1 MVSLIPS
8 QTGFVGRGSIPF
20 RLLLGVTTI
29 VFLHGVAAA
38 ATPAARTPARGYG
51 EEPRASGPAGPR
63 GASETTPRRRVDA
76 GVVRAGGA
84 VSEGRAD
91 QGGVRQAGAFVAT
104 ADCSHCGRRGC
115 NQCRPSGGRLG
126 LPCNGKCDA
135 GGCPA
140 HCPVRPDQFGYYAT
154 RWRSWPGQA
163 VRQVSHFDPAT
174 TPVSPPRTQVPTID
188 EESGIDP
195 DDPAAQGADDDAE
208 ELGSPDAAMDD
219 GLETD
224 GPGAPDDA
232 AAPDEGGAPAA
243 TDTPGD
249 SMEDA
254 DVGRTTS
261 DPDAAT
267 SEPATRPTGRPA
279 ASLDTGARANPLRR
293 ADRGGPD
300 GWRSASDASVAT
312 AIIEADGGAVTAT
325 AEGPRTP
332 APRGATRAGGAVR
345 GVTMSPGNPLR

>member
-1 MVSLIPS
+1 MVFLIPA
-8 QTGFVGRGSIPF
+8 QTGFFGRGSIPF
-20 RLLLGVTTI
+20 RLLLGVTVI
-29 VFLHGVAAA
+29 LFLHGFAAA
-38 ATPAARTPARGYG
+38 ATPAAKTPSRGNR
-51 EEPRASGPAGPR
+51 EEPRAAGSASPR
-63 GASETTPRRRVDA
+63 GTSETTPRRRVDA

-91 QGGVRQAGAFVAT
+91 QGGVRQAGATVAT
-104 ADCSHCGRRGC
+104 ADCHHCGRRGC
-115 NQCRPSGGRLG
+115 NQCRPAGGRLG

-188 EESGIDP
+188 EESGFDP
-195 DDPAAQGADDDAE
+195 DDPAAQGADDAAE
-208 ELGSPDAAMDD
+208 EPGSPDAAMDEAM
-219 GLETD
+219 GTD
-224 GPGAPDDA
+224 GPGTADGA
-232 AAPDEGGAPAA
+232 AASDDGVPTGETGK
-243 TDTPGD
+243 PGD
-249 SMEDA
+249 AMEDA
-254 DVGRTTS
+254 DAG
-261 DPDAAT
+261 AAT
-267 SEPATRPTGRPA
+267 GDPGAGSSVPATTPAGRPA

-293 ADRGGPD
+293 ADRGAHD

-312 AIIEADGGAVTAT
+312 AIVEADGSAVTSPGQGT
-325 AEGPRTP
+325 RTP
-332 APRGATRAGGAVR
+332 APREATRAGGAVR